1 MTDFSFRVSLNL
13 QVCRKSWWLF
23 DCLYKN
29 EVSSQLPDTGGLTGK
44 GGKGGKGREGEGRG
58 GKGGKG
64 GKGRE
69 KWKLWR
75 KTKQNPAKIIQ
86 V

>member
-44 GGKGGKGREGEGRG
+44 GGKGGKGREKE
-58 GKGGKG
+58 
-64 GKGRE
+64 
-69 KWKLWR
+69 KLWR

>member
-44 GGKGGKGREGEGRG
+44 GGKGGKGRE
-58 GKGGKG
+58 
-64 GKGRE
+64 

-86 V
+86 A